1 MIPVSRTSR
10 YFFRKLD
17 PTYKI
22 LEPLAYPIIRL
33 VVGIMMIP
41 HGYGKLF
48 NDGGIERTA
57 KFFSSISIEPSVFFA
72 WYVGCLLYT
81 SPSPRD
87 LSTSRMPSSA

>member
-1 MIPVSRTSR
+1 MIPVTRTSR

-17 PTYKI
+17 PIYEI

-57 KFFSSISIEPSVFFA
+57 KFFLPFQLNPPFFCMVCR
-72 WYVGCLLYT
+72 YY
-81 SPSPRD
+81 
-87 LSTSRMPSSA
+87 